1 MDDQRPPDPHSVPGR
16 FWRQSE
22 VLGFLRVSRATFW
35 RLTRRFPE
43 LRPVRLTPR
52 LPLYDKAVIE
62 RWIEGRRN
70 TTAVESREEA
80 QS

>member
-1 MDDQRPPDPHSVPGR
+1 MDLRPLDSPPVPGR
-16 FWRQSE
+16 YLRQAE
-22 VLGFLRVSRATFW
+22 VLTLLRVSRATFW

-52 LPLYDKAVIE
+52 LPLWDSAVIE

-70 TTAVESREEA
+70 TTAVELREGA